1 MFGHLCGISEWA
13 TQGICQEEGGRA
25 IGSGKWAG
33 VPGVASTAYRGL
45 QSRVWPSV
53 ECLDDYVN
61 FLQRFS
67 VGNMESAGSGAR
79 DGDCQDPVRH
89 RGVVP
94 EVRTEAKGRGEG
106 SFFSYTVLEPKF
118 CWDCKLHTRAL
129 FSLVLVILFMIFLL
143 ISGLILDLDC

>member
-25 IGSGKWAG
+25 IGSRKWAG

-45 QSRVWPSV
+45 QGRVWPSV

-94 EVRTEAKGRGEG
+94 EVRTEAKGRSEG

-118 CWDCKLHTRAL
+118 C
-129 FSLVLVILFMIFLL
+129 
-143 ISGLILDLDC
+143 